1 MITTKKL
8 VVRRSAQLACAIL
21 MGGWASAAW
30 AAAPTSRPSATTQ
43 PTTEPAEVGP
53 SGGTSGGELSS
64 LSLEDLMKVEVYS
77 VSKHAQ
83 AVAEAPAAVTVIGQ
97 DDIQRSGM
105 NSIPELLRLV
115 PGLEVARINSN
126 QWAISSRGFNDLYAN
141 KLLVMM
147 DGRSVYTPLFS
158 GVYWDTMDYVMPDL
172 DHIEVIRGPGA
183 TLWGSNAVNGVI
195 NITTKSARDTQGW
208 LLDGLGGNETQQGE
222 VRFGGALDSNTF
234 FRVYG
239 KYRNFE
245 DFPNAAGHDQ
255 HDGWQDF
262 RGGFRIDRYASE
274 NDTLTLQGDVY
285 SDRTGQTIDVPVLTP
300 PFRSAMYAENDFSG
314 ANILGRWSHVVS
326 PTSDMSLQFYYDRQ
340 DRPDVQL
347 GYSLDTFDLDFQHRF
362 QLAQNNEVI
371 YGGDARFMMDHIENT
386 QLGTFSPTNRNDYL
400 VSGFIQDDLT
410 LVPDKLHFIAGTKLE
425 QNSYSGFEYQPSGR
439 LLWTPN
445 DSNSVW
451 GAVSRAVRTPS
462 RWEQDSQLIF
472 STMPTAQ
479 GIPAQIDTIGN
490 KGFDSEAMTAY
501 ELGYRVR
508 ATQAVT
514 IDSSVFY
521 DSYDKL
527 RSGTAGTPQVVLG
540 PGGAPHVFIPVKL
553 GNDIDGDAFGA
564 EVAATWKIT
573 NTWRL
578 SGSYSWLDLQLHR
591 GQGVDPTMERI
602 FEGTSPR
609 NQFQIHSYWDV
620 VKNVELNTSLYYV
633 DSLHTGN
640 IPAYLRWDAN
650 VVWKIKDNLSASI
663 GVQNILDNHHPEFN
677 SGLFLTQAN
686 EVPRTYYAA
695 LSFRY

>member
-1 MITTKKL
+1 
-8 VVRRSAQLACAIL
+8 
-21 MGGWASAAW
+21 
-30 AAAPTSRPSATTQ
+30 
-43 PTTEPAEVGP
+43 
-53 SGGTSGGELSS
+53 
-64 LSLEDLMKVEVYS
+64 MKVEVYS

-115 PGLEVARINSN
+115 PGLDVARINSN

-158 GVYWDTMDYVMPDL
+158 GVYWDTLDYVMPDL

-208 LLDGLGGNETQQGE
+208 LVDGLGGNETQQGE
-222 VRFGGALDSNTF
+222 IRYGGAIDSNTF

-245 DFPNAAGHDQ
+245 DFPNAAGDDQ

-262 RGGFRIDRYASE
+262 RGGFRIDRYAGE
-274 NDTLTLQGDVY
+274 NDTLTLQGDAY
-285 SDRTGQTIDVPVLTP
+285 SDRTGQTIDAPVLTP
-300 PFRSAMYAENDFSG
+300 PFRSAVYAENDFSG
-314 ANILGRWSHVVS
+314 ANILGRWTHVVS

-386 QLGTFSPTNRNDYL
+386 QLGTFSPTSRNDYL
-400 VSGFIQDDLT
+400 VSGFIQDDVT

-445 DSNSVW
+445 ESNSVW

-462 RWEQDSQLIF
+462 RWEQDSQIIF

-527 RSGTAGTPQVVLG
+527 QG
-540 PGGAPHVFIPVKL
+540 PA
-553 GNDIDGDAFGA
+553 
-564 EVAATWKIT
+564 
-573 NTWRL
+573 
-578 SGSYSWLDLQLHR
+578 
-591 GQGVDPTMERI
+591 
-602 FEGTSPR
+602 
-609 NQFQIHSYWDV
+609 
-620 VKNVELNTSLYYV
+620 
-633 DSLHTGN
+633 
-640 IPAYLRWDAN
+640 
-650 VVWKIKDNLSASI
+650 
-663 GVQNILDNHHPEFN
+663 
-677 SGLFLTQAN
+677 
-686 EVPRTYYAA
+686 
-695 LSFRY
+695 